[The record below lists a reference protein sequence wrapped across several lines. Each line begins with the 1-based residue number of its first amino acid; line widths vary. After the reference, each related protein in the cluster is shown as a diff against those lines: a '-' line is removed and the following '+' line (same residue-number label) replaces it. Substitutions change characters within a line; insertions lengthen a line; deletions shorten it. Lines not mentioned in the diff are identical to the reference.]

1 MATATEIP
9 PAWHASPAETCLD
22 ALGSA
27 PSGLSGSEA
36 SARLLRDGPNRLPEE
51 KRRGVVVRFLLQ
63 FHNLLI
69 YVLCAAAATSLA
81 LGHAVDAAVIAGV
94 VLINAIVGYVQEGK
108 AERALDAIRAMIDP
122 KATVLRDGA
131 RLTVAAEEIVR
142 GDIVLLEAGDRVPA
156 DLRLIRARNLKI
168 DEAVLTGE
176 SVPVEKDVEPVGP
189 DAALGDRRSMA
200 YSGTLVATGQASG
213 VVAGTGVHSEL
224 GRIGQMLGRIQQ
236 LQTPLLAQ
244 MEHFARQVTVVIL
257 LVSVAAFAFAV
268 WVRDYGATDAFMVVV
283 GIAVSAIPEGL
294 PAVLTITLA
303 VGVQRMARRRAII
316 RLLPAV
322 ETLGSVS
329 VICSDKTGTLT
340 RNEMTV
346 RSAFVDGVH
355 YEVDGVGYGPD
366 GAISRAGL
374 DIRPED
380 DPRLSELMRAAALCN
395 DASLRQT
402 DGSWTVDGDP
412 MEGALVAFAEKGG
425 FDVRSLRKSL
435 PRTDEIPFDAAHRF
449 MATLHHDHQGGG
461 FILVKGAP
469 ERILALSAVERGEAG
484 PSPLD
489 HAAWHARADEL
500 AAQGQRVLGFATIP
514 ARPGQQTLSFDDI
527 GPDLILLGIVG
538 FIDPPRDEAVRAIA
552 ECHAAGIRV
561 IMITG
566 DHAVTAREIGQQLGL
581 AHQPVVRT
589 GDDVDR
595 LDDAQLAAALRDT
608 TVFARTNPAHK
619 LRIVTA
625 LKAQGLT
632 VAMTGDGVN
641 DAPALKRADVGVAM
655 GQKGTEAAKQAA
667 EIVLADDNFASIA
680 AAVEEGRRVY
690 DNLIKSLA
698 FVLPTNLGLAMIL
711 MAAVAFFPFGD
722 VTRVVDG
729 VAVTGKELLLPI
741 LPTQLLW
748 INLVATVALAL
759 PLAFE
764 SKEPDVMRRKPRS
777 PDEPV
782 LGAFI
787 LKRTAVAALLM
798 TASAVGL
805 ILYEYL
811 GERGRG
817 VAAPVAL
824 AEAQSMAVTSVISFQ
839 IFYLLHCRSLKGS
852 LLAIGVFS
860 NWTVFAGIGGVLL
873 LQAAFLYA
881 PIMHRVFGSAPLTP
895 VDLLES
901 VAAATII
908 LPVISIEKWHRNR
921 AR

>member
-1 MATATEIP
+1 MAAATEIP
-9 PAWHASPAETCLD
+9 PVWHASPAETCLD

-51 KRRGVVVRFLLQ
+51 KRRSAFVRFLLQ

-69 YVLCAAAATSLA
+69 YVLCAAAVMSLA

-176 SVPVEKDVEPVGP
+176 SVPVDKHVEPVGP
-189 DAALGDRRSMA
+189 DAALGDRKSMA

-213 VVAGTGVHSEL
+213 VAAGTGVQTEL
-224 GRIGQMLGRIQQ
+224 GRIGQMLGRIRQ

-244 MEHFARQVTVVIL
+244 MEHFARQVTIVIL
-257 LVSVAAFAFAV
+257 LVSAAAFAFAV
-268 WVRDYGATDAFMVVV
+268 WVRNYGATDAFMMVV

-346 RSAFVDGVH
+346 RSAVANGVH

-380 DPRLSELMRAAALCN
+380 DLRLSELMRAAALCN

-402 DGSWTVDGDP
+402 DGGWTVDGDP

-425 FDVRSLRKSL
+425 LDVRSLRKSL

-449 MATLHHDHQGGG
+449 MATLHHDHHGGG

-469 ERILALSAVERGEAG
+469 ERILALSSREQGDDG
-484 PSPLD
+484 TTPLD
-489 HAAWHARADEL
+489 HDAWHARADEL

-538 FIDPPRDEAVRAIA
+538 FIDPPRDEAVQAIA
-552 ECHAAGIRV
+552 ECHAAGVRV

-581 AHQPVVRT
+581 AHEPVVRT

-595 LDDAQLAAALRDT
+595 LDDSQLAAALRDT
-608 TVFARTNPAHK
+608 TVFARTNPEHK

-625 LKAQGLT
+625 LQAQGLT

-667 EIVLADDNFASIA
+667 EIVLADDNFASIV
-680 AAVEEGRRVY
+680 AAVKEGRTVY
-690 DNLIKSLA
+690 DNLRKVIGWT
-698 FVLPTNLGLAMIL
+698 LPTNGGEAMIILGAIALGWTLPITAVQILWVNMVTAVALGL
-711 MAAVAFFPFGD
+711 
-722 VTRVVDG
+722 T
-729 VAVTGKELLLPI
+729 
-741 LPTQLLW
+741 
-748 INLVATVALAL
+748 
-759 PLAFE
+759 LAFE
-764 SKEPDVMRRKPRS
+764 PAEPGSMERPPRRRDAPLLSAELAWRIVFASVLFSIVAFAMFFRAEQRGLPIEEARTIVVNTIVVM
-777 PDEPV
+777 E
-782 LGAFI
+782 
-787 LKRTAVAALLM
+787 
-798 TASAVGL
+798 
-805 ILYEYL
+805 
-811 GERGRG
+811 
-817 VAAPVAL
+817 
-824 AEAQSMAVTSVISFQ
+824 
-839 IFYLLHCRSLKGS
+839 IFYLFSVRYVHGPSLT
-852 LLAIGVFS
+852 
-860 NWTVFAGIGGVLL
+860 WRGVLGTKAVL
-873 LQAAFLYA
+873 AGVGLTVVAQLCFTYAPPLQALFQT
-881 PIMHRVFGSAPLTP
+881 RPLT
-895 VDLLES
+895 VLDGLLVIGAGVLTLLVLELEK
-901 VAAATII
+901 AA
-908 LPVISIEKWHRNR
+908 R
-921 AR
+921 AMLARRHPQ